1 MVRVLVLFHSITG
14 NVMKIAKAVAD
25 GAKEVGVEVSVKKVP
40 ETVPKEVLE
49 RNPGYLKVREELEKF
64 EIAKPEELANYD
76 AIIFG
81 APTRFGVMS
90 AQMKQFIDMTGRLWM
105 ERKLEGKIGAV
116 FTSNE
121 MPHGGKEATLLSMIL
136 PLLGHGMIVVGLP
149 PVKELFK
156 AGSYYGATSTG
167 EPKSEDL
174 EVAKMLG
181 RRVAE
186 VAKKL
191 FS

>member
-1 MVRVLVLFHSITG
+1 
-14 NVMKIAKAVAD
+14 
-25 GAKEVGVEVSVKKVP
+25 
-40 ETVPKEVLE
+40 
-49 RNPGYLKVREELEKF
+49 
-64 EIAKPEELANYD
+64 KPEELANYD

>member
-1 MVRVLVLFHSITG
+1 MVKLLVIFHSITG
-14 NVMKIAKAVAD
+14 NVMTLAKAVAE
-25 GAKEVGVEVSVKKVP
+25 GAREAEVEVKVKRVP
-40 ETVPKEVLE
+40 ETIPTEILE
-49 RNPGYLKVREELEKF
+49 RNPGYVKVKSELESF
-64 EIAKPEELANYD
+64 EVAKPEELAEYD

-81 APTRFGVMS
+81 SPTRFGLMS
-90 AQMKQFIDMTGRLWM
+90 SQMKQFIDMTGKLWL
-105 ERKLEGKIGAV
+105 ERKLDGKVGAV

-136 PLLGHGMIVVGLP
+136 PLFAHGMIIVGLP
-149 PVKELFK
+149 PAKELYK

-167 EPKSEDL
+167 RPSNEDI

-191 FS
+191 F